1 MKENTILNKVRS
13 LLGMEIR
20 LEQRKL
26 DDSTTT
32 VEAESFEKGEE
43 IMIVTEDEQKIA
55 LPVGEYKMQSGEML
69 VVKEEGII
77 DEIKAE
83 EKEEEEEKEEVDS
96 RKKEDEKYEE
106 KDEEMSADDSKPIKK
121 TVESIVKETFFSE
134 MEALKKE
141 NEELKSQLQELSKDP
156 VAEESTPETITEE
169 VNEEV
174 ELSAEEPKA
183 EEVEAAAEPIVHN
196 PENKAKKV
204 GNTISPNKR
213 KTIMDTVLSRIANS
227 NTNNN

>member
-1 MKENTILNKVRS
+1 MKENKILNKVRV
-13 LLGMEIR
+13 LLGMDVK

-69 VVKEEGII
+69 IVKEEGII

-83 EKEEEEEKEEVDS
+83 EAVEEEKEEE
-96 RKKEDEKYEE
+96 KIEEDAKAEE
-106 KDEEMSADDSKPIKK
+106 KDEKMEEEVEASTDEKPVKK

-141 NEELKSQLQELSKDP
+141 NEELKSKLEEFSKEDKN
-156 VAEESTPETITEE
+156 AEVKEE
-169 VNEEV
+169 I
-174 ELSAEEPKA
+174 ELSAKEPKT
-183 EEVEAAAEPIVHN
+183 EEVEAAAKPIAHN
-196 PENKAKKV
+196 PENKEKTNHIQYSGNRAKTTLDRV
-204 GNTISPNKR
+204 
-213 KTIMDTVLSRIANS
+213 MDKLSK
-227 NTNNN
+227 

>member
-1 MKENTILNKVRS
+1 MKDNSILNKVREV
-13 LLGMEIR
+13 LGLEVK

-55 LPVGEYKMQSGEML
+55 LPVGEYKMQSGEIL
-69 VVKEEGII
+69 IVKEEGII
-77 DEIKAE
+77 EEVKAE
-83 EKEEEEEKEEVDS
+83 EKEEEEEVDS
-96 RKKEDEKYEE
+96 KKEDEKYEE

-134 MEALKKE
+134 MEKLKKE

-156 VAEESTPETITEE
+156 VAEESTPEAIKEE

-183 EEVEAAAEPIVHN
+183 EVEAAAQPIVHN
-196 PENKAKKV
+196 PENKEAKIGK
-204 GNTISPNKR
+204 TISPNRKR
-213 KTIMDTVLSRIANS
+213 TIMDTVLSKINNA
-227 NTNNN
+227 NNN

>member
-1 MKENTILNKVRS
+1 MKENTILNKVREV
-13 LLGMEIR
+13 LGLEVK

-55 LPVGEYKMQSGEML
+55 LPVGEYKMQSGEIL
-69 VVKEEGII
+69 IVKEEGII
-77 DEIKAE
+77 EEVKAE
-83 EKEEEEEKEEVDS
+83 EKEEEKEEEVDS
-96 RKKEDEKYEE
+96 KKEDEKYEE
-106 KDEEMSADDSKPIKK
+106 KDEEMSAEDSKPIKK

-134 MEALKKE
+134 MEKLKKE

-156 VAEESTPETITEE
+156 VVEESTPEAITEE
-169 VNEEV
+169 VKEEV

-183 EEVEAAAEPIVHN
+183 EVEAAAEPIVHN

-213 KTIMDTVLSRIANS
+213 KTIMDTVLSKIANS

>member
-1 MKENTILNKVRS
+1 MKDNTILNKVREV
-13 LLGMEIR
+13 LGLEVK

-55 LPVGEYKMQSGEML
+55 LPVGGYKMQSGEML
-69 VVKEEGII
+69 IVKEEGII
-77 DEIKAE
+77 EEVKAE
-83 EKEEEEEKEEVDS
+83 EKEEEKEEEVDS
-96 RKKEDEKYEE
+96 KKEDEKYEE
-106 KDEEMSADDSKPIKK
+106 KDEEMSAEDSKPIKK

-156 VAEESTPETITEE
+156 VVEESTPEAIKEE
-169 VNEEV
+169 VKEEV

-183 EEVEAAAEPIVHN
+183 EVEAAAEPIVHN

-213 KTIMDTVLSRIANS
+213 KTIMDTVLSKIANS

>member
-1 MKENTILNKVRS
+1 MKENKILNKVRV
-13 LLGMEIR
+13 LLGMDVKM
-20 LEQRKL
+20 EQRKL

-69 VVKEEGII
+69 IVKEEGII

-83 EKEEEEEKEEVDS
+83 EVVEEEKEEEKIEEDS
-96 RKKEDEKYEE
+96 KKHEDEEKMEE
-106 KDEEMSADDSKPIKK
+106 EVEASTDKKPVKK

-141 NEELKSQLQELSKDP
+141 NEELKSKLEEFSKED
-156 VAEESTPETITEE
+156 ENTEIK
-169 VNEEV
+169 EEV
-174 ELSAEEPKA
+174 ELSAEEAKT
-183 EEVEAAAEPIVHN
+183 EKVEPAAKPIAHN
-196 PENKAKKV
+196 PENKEKTNHIQYSGNRAKTTLDRVMEK
-204 GNTISPNKR
+204 
-213 KTIMDTVLSRIANS
+213 LSK
-227 NTNNN
+227 

>member
-1 MKENTILNKVRS
+1 MKENKILNKVRV
-13 LLGMEIR
+13 LLGMDVK

-69 VVKEEGII
+69 IVKQEGII

-83 EKEEEEEKEEVDS
+83 EVVEEEKEEE
-96 RKKEDEKYEE
+96 KIEEDAKAEE
-106 KDEEMSADDSKPIKK
+106 KDEKMEEEVEASTDEKPVKK

-141 NEELKSQLQELSKDP
+141 NEELKSKLEEFSKEDEN
-156 VAEESTPETITEE
+156 AEVKEE
-169 VNEEV
+169 I
-174 ELSAEEPKA
+174 ELSAEEPKT
-183 EEVEAAAEPIVHN
+183 EEVEAAAKPIAHN
-196 PENKAKKV
+196 PENKEKTNHIQYSGNRAKTTLDRV
-204 GNTISPNKR
+204 
-213 KTIMDTVLSRIANS
+213 MDKLSK
-227 NTNNN
+227 